1 MIKYIKKY
9 GSTINEQVNEI
20 DGTYIISGVRIK
32 KSVVTS
38 YKRKVKEQTGKDLG
52 QMYSDSQ
59 IAEEL
64 ITYIVTK
71 NADAELIPVSALMG
85 GDESE
90 EEMLDGDGM
99 ADDSMGQDKDSS
111 AEPTAPV
118 DSDEHS
124 PSEEVSGTPAP
135 SAHSQDDDFEKV
147 SPDNNSLPV

>member
-71 NADAELIPVSALMG
+71 NADAEFC
-85 GDESE
+85 
-90 EEMLDGDGM
+90 
-99 ADDSMGQDKDSS
+99 
-111 AEPTAPV
+111 PTVCLKLKAANDRV
-118 DSDEHS
+118 DSAVAGQS
-124 PSEEVSGTPAP
+124 IRVVT
-135 SAHSQDDDFEKV
+135 
-147 SPDNNSLPV
+147 DN